1 MSWLR
6 HWKVTLA
13 LLGLFLLGAATG
25 TVVTLKVVKRY
36 IEARTNPERM
46 SQSLLQEYQRRLR
59 LTPEQVER
67 LRPILQRT
75 GREMGELRTEMAGR
89 TFQVIRLSHEEIAA
103 ELQPEQRE
111 EFARVNKEM
120 RERFRQP
127 GPPGLLQKGPE
138 PRGPGPRGPG
148 AFFDPPPKPAP
159 TDAKEGK

>member
-25 TVVTLKVVKRY
+25 AVVTLKVVKRY
-36 IEARTNPERM
+36 IESRTNPERM

-67 LRPILQRT
+67 IRPILQRT
-75 GREMGELRTEMAGR
+75 GREMWELRTEMAGR

-103 ELQPEQRE
+103 ELLPEQRE

-120 RERFRQP
+120 RERYRQP
-127 GPPGLLQKGPE
+127 GPPAPKGMPPIKGP
-138 PRGPGPRGPG
+138 RLFGAPGPKGE
-148 AFFDPPPKPAP
+148 PK
-159 TDAKEGK
+159 DFEKAK

>member
-6 HWKVTLA
+6 HWKVILA

-25 TVVTLKVVKRY
+25 TFITLKVVKRY

-59 LTPEQVER
+59 LTPEQAEKI
-67 LRPILQRT
+67 RPILQRT
-75 GREMGELRTEMAGR
+75 GREMWELRTEMAGR
-89 TFQVIRLSHEEIAA
+89 TLQVIRLSHEEIAV

-120 RERFRQP
+120 RERYRQP
-127 GPPGLLQKGPE
+127 GPKGPPPVKEPGLFGT
-138 PRGPGPRGPG
+138 
-148 AFFDPPPKPAP
+148 PAP
-159 TDAKEGK
+159 KDGAKSLKEGDK